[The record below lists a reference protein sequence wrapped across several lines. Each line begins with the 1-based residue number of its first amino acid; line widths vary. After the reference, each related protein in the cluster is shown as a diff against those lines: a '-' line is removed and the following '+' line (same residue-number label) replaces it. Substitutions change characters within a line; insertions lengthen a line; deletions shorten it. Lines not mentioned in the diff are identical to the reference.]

1 MIDERSDDVGDTP
14 SGHAAGAAGEH
25 AATGGGTGAG
35 AGAADSG
42 DSSFVSSTGALS
54 LEDLSMPGS
63 GGPDEVVDGVPSAA
77 AAGRARV
84 IVAST
89 SAAEGTFI
97 DRTGPLIEAWL
108 RQRAF
113 DTPDPLVVADGPA
126 VGGALRQA
134 LADDVDI
141 VVTTGGTGIS
151 PTDATPEQTSALLD
165 RTIPGFA
172 EELRRRGAQVSS
184 RALLSRGVAGVAGR
198 TLVVNLP
205 GSPGGVEDGLQLLG
219 EILEHAL
226 DQLSGGTHDA

>member
-14 SGHAAGAAGEH
+14 SGRAGGSAGSAGEESSS
-25 AATGGGTGAG
+25 GP
-35 AGAADSG
+35 GAADSG
-42 DSSFVSSTGALS
+42 DSSFVSSTGGLS
-54 LEDLSMPGS
+54 FEDLSMPGA
-63 GGPDEVVDGVPSAA
+63 GGPDEVVDGVPAAA

-89 SAAEGTFI
+89 RAAEGTFI

-126 VGGALRQA
+126 VGDALREA
-134 LADDVDI
+134 LAADVDI

-151 PTDATPEQTSALLD
+151 PTDATPEQTSAVLD
-165 RTIPGFA
+165 CTIPGFA

-184 RALLSRGVAGVAGR
+184 RALLSRGIAGVAGR

-205 GSPGGVEDGLQLLG
+205 GSPGGVEDGLLLLG
-219 EILEHAL
+219 EILEHSL